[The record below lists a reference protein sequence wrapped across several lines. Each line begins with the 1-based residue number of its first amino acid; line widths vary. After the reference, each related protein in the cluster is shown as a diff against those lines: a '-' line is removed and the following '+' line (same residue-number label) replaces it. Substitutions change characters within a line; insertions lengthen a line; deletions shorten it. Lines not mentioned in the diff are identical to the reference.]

1 MESKPMSRRV
11 YLDHNAS
18 TPVHPEVLAEM
29 LPYFSDVFGNPS
41 SIHGFGREAREGMDL
56 ARERVARFLK
66 VSSQEIVFTSGGT
79 ESDNFAVK
87 GLALAKGKGHLIT
100 SQVEHHAVLRAC
112 RALEAQGFGLTGVGV
127 DEFGVVDP
135 DEVRR
140 AIRPDTLAISIMH
153 ANSEV
158 GTLQPIGAIGRIA
171 RERGVPFHVDAVQTF
186 GKLPLDVDALGIDM
200 LSFSAHKIYGPKG
213 AAGLYIRKGTKMVAI
228 QHGGEHERRR
238 RAGTENV
245 PGIVGLGKAVEVRG
259 RDMAEEAVRV
269 MSLRDLLWNGARQ
282 RIPEVRLNGHPVERL
297 PGTANIA
304 FRHVESESI
313 VLGLDLKGVAVSAG
327 SACTAG
333 HVEPSHVLVAL
344 GLPLDWA
351 MGAVRFSLG
360 RSTTADDIDYVVD
373 CLEPLVRKLRVA
385 LPAGRAGGTAR
396 PSGITSST
404 RGTPGP
410 AA

>member
-18 TPVHPEVLAEM
+18 TPVHPEVVAEM
-29 LPYFSDVFGNPS
+29 LPYFTEMYGNPS
-41 SIHGFGREAREGMDL
+41 SIHAFGREAREGMDL

-112 RALEAQGFGLTGVGV
+112 RALEAQGFGLTCVGV
-127 DEFGVVDP
+127 DEFGRVDP

-140 AIRPDTLAISIMH
+140 AIRPDTVAISIMH

-158 GTLQPIGAIGRIA
+158 GTLQPIEAIGRIA
-171 RERGVPFHVDAVQTF
+171 RERGIPFHVDAVQTL
-186 GKLPLDVDALGIDM
+186 GKVPLDVNALGIDV

-213 AAGLYIRKGTKMVAI
+213 AAGIFIRKGTKMVAV

-245 PGIVGLGKAVEVRG
+245 AGIVGLGKAVELRG
-259 RDMAEEAVRV
+259 REMHAEAPRV
-269 MSLRDLLWNGARQ
+269 AALRDRLWEGVRARV
-282 RIPEVRLNGHPVERL
+282 PEVRLSGHPTQRL
-297 PGTANIA
+297 PGTASLL

-313 VLGLDLKGVAVSAG
+313 VLGLDLKGIGVSAG

-333 HVEPSHVLVAL
+333 NIEPSHVLVAM
-344 GLPLDWA
+344 GVPLDWA
-351 MGAVRFSLG
+351 MGAGRCSLG
-360 RSTTADDIDYVVD
+360 RSTTAEDIGYGIEGVG
-373 CLEPLVRKLRVA
+373 PLGRELRQVM
-385 LPAGRAGGTAR
+385 PGG
-396 PSGITSST
+396 
-404 RGTPGP
+404 

>member
-1 MESKPMSRRV
+1 MSRRV

-29 LPYFSDVFGNPS
+29 LPYFSEVYGNPS
-41 SIHGFGREAREGMDL
+41 SIHGFGRQAREGMDL
-56 ARERVARFLK
+56 ARERVAKFLA
-66 VSSQEIVFTSGGT
+66 VSPQEIVFTSGGT

-112 RALEAQGFGLTGVGV
+112 RALEAQGFGLTCVGV
-127 DEFGVVDP
+127 DEHGVVDP

-158 GTLQPIGAIGRIA
+158 GTLQPIETIARIA
-171 RERGVPFHVDAVQTF
+171 REHDVPLHVDAVQTF
-186 GKLPLDVDALGIDM
+186 GKLPIDVNALGIDM

-213 AAGLYIRKGTKMVAI
+213 AAGLYIRKGTKMVAV

-245 PGIVGLGKAVEVRG
+245 AGIVGLGKAVEVRA
-259 RDMAEEAVRV
+259 RDMAEESARLAT
-269 MSLRDLLWNGARQ
+269 LRDRLWNGIRQ
-282 RIPEVRLNGHPVERL
+282 RVPDVRLSGHPVERL
-297 PGTANIA
+297 PGTASLL

-313 VLGLDLKGVAVSAG
+313 VLGLDLKGIGVSAG
-327 SACTAG
+327 SACTSG
-333 HVEPSHVLVAL
+333 NVEPSHVLVAM
-344 GLPLDWA
+344 GIPVDWA
-351 MGAVRFSLG
+351 MGAVRCSLG
-360 RSTTADDIDYVVD
+360 RSTTAEDIDYVVD
-373 CLEPLVRKLRVA
+373 AVEPLVKKLRQAMPVGA
-385 LPAGRAGGTAR
+385 V
-396 PSGITSST
+396 
-404 RGTPGP
+404 
-410 AA
+410 